1 MKIIRFTHA
10 VRCSLQEMSGG
21 VSNVSVLGFVGVNVS
36 TGLRIKTAASRGG
49 YVRGIRMEDARLEV
63 SQQTTERDH

>member
-1 MKIIRFTHA
+1 
-10 VRCSLQEMSGG
+10 MSGG